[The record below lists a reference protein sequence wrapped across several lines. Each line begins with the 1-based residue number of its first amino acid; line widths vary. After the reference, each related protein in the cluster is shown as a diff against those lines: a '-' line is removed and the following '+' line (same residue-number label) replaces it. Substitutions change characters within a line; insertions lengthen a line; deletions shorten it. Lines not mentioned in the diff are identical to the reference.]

1 MGRVT
6 GWVRCPRHVPG
17 GLRAPVGASQM
28 PVDDCYR
35 NMHGAFYRD
44 VGAYRA
50 LLETPGC
57 LRWDTAFHIFGG
69 LGTWGVLGG
78 GWVASGRC
86 WATLREWWW
95 VGIRGTGQHW
105 EGGTLGRITGDIGI
119 RN

>member
-6 GWVRCPRHVPG
+6 GWVRCPQHVPG

-35 NMHGAFYRD
+35 NMQGAFYRD

-78 GWVASGRC
+78 GGGWHQGGAGQRCGSGGGWESGVLGSTGR
-86 WATLREWWW
+86 
-95 VGIRGTGQHW
+95 VGHW
-105 EGGTLGRITGDIGI
+105 GESLVI
-119 RN
+119 

>member
-6 GWVRCPRHVPG
+6 GWVRCPQHVPG

-35 NMHGAFYRD
+35 NMQGAFYRD

-78 GWVASGRC
+78 GGG
-86 WATLREWWW
+86 
-95 VGIRGTGQHW
+95 GIREVLGNAAGVVVGGNQGYWAALGGWDTGENHW
-105 EGGTLGRITGDIGI
+105 
-119 RN
+119 